1 MNDLINMSFIYYNKA
16 LDYIDKNSIS
26 SAKEELEK
34 AVKIYLKDIDI
45 LNLLGIC
52 EYYLCD
58 FNMANYYWNKSI
70 RIVREGNIAS
80 DYLDK
85 LKTDEFSIF
94 INKYNKGLDYFSN
107 EKYVEAIEIFNGLL
121 NYENKFIEI
130 YEILIIAYLEM
141 GDITNAQKYLEL
153 FSKFDVGNKRIEVYK
168 KELGEK
174 KVKINDKKNKIRK
187 SSEKNNKIGTSVG
200 FMIVVLL
207 VCSNLIMYTN
217 LQGEKREIIEVKQ
230 RLEKSKIEYL
240 KLEKENNK
248 LKKYISNNKDNGTTI
263 EMQRKAEKYY
273 FNKEYKKSI
282 EEFKKILKNTSDN
295 TTRADAIYF
304 IAAAETK
311 LNKIEEAKRYYE
323 IYINNYENYSSYD
336 EVLYNY
342 IMILNNENQIEKAKQ
357 IAIKLKNEYP
367 NSEYNNSKV
376 NYILNK

>member
-174 KVKINDKKNKIRK
+174 KLKLMIRK
-187 SSEKNNKIGTSVG
+187 
-200 FMIVVLL
+200 
-207 VCSNLIMYTN
+207 
-217 LQGEKREIIEVKQ
+217 
-230 RLEKSKIEYL
+230 
-240 KLEKENNK
+240 
-248 LKKYISNNKDNGTTI
+248 
-263 EMQRKAEKYY
+263 
-273 FNKEYKKSI
+273 
-282 EEFKKILKNTSDN
+282 
-295 TTRADAIYF
+295 
-304 IAAAETK
+304 
-311 LNKIEEAKRYYE
+311 
-323 IYINNYENYSSYD
+323 
-336 EVLYNY
+336 
-342 IMILNNENQIEKAKQ
+342 
-357 IAIKLKNEYP
+357 IK
-367 NSEYNNSKV
+367 
-376 NYILNK
+376 